1 MTKKTTLR
9 DIKIPSGLT
18 LKSFRPS
25 GKFSAAIDKHKKKIA
40 LGLAIASI
48 GGAGAFVAHDLLF
61 PAAAPQIQLASFAP
75 EAQPALPDAT
85 SPSAPTAGDTA
96 SSVVQQTPAANPA
109 EVIQAQQPIVGS
121 PDNTALV
128 PAKNTQ
134 IHGAGVVQQVAT
146 NPGTQPSPALEKQS
160 VTDQLAQLNE
170 RLAAQDTKITQL
182 QEETN
187 RLKAQL
193 DTKVRE
199 TKKTAPT
206 ASGNGFNVNR
216 LNLLSIS
223 AEYAVVKTAQGSM
236 TVKPG
241 SAFPGGVVFISY
253 DPTSHVLKTTAG
265 EFLVQ
270 S

>member
-9 DIKIPSGLT
+9 DIKMPSGLS

-25 GKFSAAIDKHKKKIA
+25 GKFSTAIDKHKKKIA
-40 LGLAIASI
+40 LGLAIVSI
-48 GGAGAFVAHDLLF
+48 GCAGAFVAHDLLF

-75 EAQPALPDAT
+75 EPQLAPPDGSAT
-85 SPSAPTAGDTA
+85 SVPSGGDAA

-109 EVIQAQQPIVGS
+109 ELIQTQPPIVGS
-121 PDNTALV
+121 PDTTAPV
-128 PAKNTQ
+128 TAKNTQ
-134 IHGAGVVQQVAT
+134 IHGSGVVQQVAT
-146 NPGTQPSPALEKQS
+146 NTGVQPSPVAEKQS

-170 RLAAQDTKITQL
+170 RLAAQDTKIAQI

-199 TKKTAPT
+199 TKKPAPT
-206 ASGNGFNVNR
+206 AGNGFNVNR

-223 AEYAVVKTAQGSM
+223 PEYAVVKTAQGSM